1 MFAVYPQATKTL
13 VNSNGVYTITPN
25 QYVLAAD
32 TFYFAAIGDTANTL
46 LGKTRASQIYA
57 TKASVALKLA
67 ISDTA
72 SVVLGKTRAS
82 QIYETKANVTSKT
95 DTASLLGS
103 KTFIAGKYATLA
115 NNALKLNKTDTT
127 SFAHVSQIKSQY
139 IHEFGYMTAIVTT
152 ATVGETNTVLVFTDC
167 TPTVLG
173 YFTQAGDVCKMKLV
187 GKSWLYDGGD
197 DYIVISDD
205 DVTVTIP
212 NSEITGAGVPANGDS
227 FVIAYIGLTVT
238 HSLNSLFTTNNL
250 FYEKTYGGGYNHSL
264 ELFLQDGNTTFT
276 ANSFTTAP
284 TSTAW
289 KIKVVIT
296 KID

>member
-1 MFAVYPQATKTL
+1 MKKIILFLAFCLCMFAVYPQATKTL

-32 TFYFAAIGDTANTL
+32 TFYFAAIG
-46 LGKTRASQIYA
+46 
-57 TKASVALKLA
+57 
-67 ISDTA
+67 
-72 SVVLGKTRAS
+72 
-82 QIYETKANVTSKT
+82 